1 MSQKYV
7 KRWRERLFYYYW
19 ERGLDTLL
27 RPGLFVPMPYKMFAP
42 TTTVRLVNLN
52 GGNRNE

>member
-27 RPGLFVPMPYKMFAP
+27 RPGLFVPMRFK
-42 TTTVRLVNLN
+42 THVLSIIRRQVNLL
-52 GGNRNE
+52 GGNRE